1 MQIYFFFN
9 YLVTIPIIRLPFT
22 AHTKPRKTL
31 SIQHKTTDF
40 PDFIAYKQR
49 NAYICSIK
57 EPVMEILTRQH
68 YADMVDSWI
77 GKGNIIALVGSRRV
91 GKSYIL
97 KDFIQRHSKDEDI
110 NIIYVDKE
118 KRDFRNIKTNED
130 LDAWIEERFIPGR
143 HNCIL
148 IDEVQQIDGF
158 EKSVC
163 SWYTEDRTDVLIT
176 GSNSDLLSGELATLL
191 SGRHVEIR
199 VHPLTYM
206 EFLQFHNLKNS
217 DDSLMTYL
225 NYGGLPGLKAIGLG
239 NEDQVW
245 AYLAS
250 VFNTIMLKDII
261 ERYDIRNIPF
271 LNNLIAFYADTTG
284 KLTSANSIS
293 KYMKSQD
300 EKVSSNL
307 ILLYRMFY
315 SEAFLID
322 VVSRYDIHGKRI
334 FESNEKIYWDDIGLR
349 NLKAEGNMD
358 SYIEKV
364 IENAVYKQLCFLG
377 YEVKV
382 GVLNAGEVDF
392 VCTKAGTTVYIQASY
407 IVTDDSTRRREFGP
421 LEKIRDNHPKYVI
434 SATPLLNRRNEDG
447 IIHLSLR
454 KFLTEGL

>member
-1 MQIYFFFN
+1 
-9 YLVTIPIIRLPFT
+9 
-22 AHTKPRKTL
+22 
-31 SIQHKTTDF
+31 
-40 PDFIAYKQR
+40 
-49 NAYICSIK
+49 
-57 EPVMEILTRQH
+57 MEILTRQH
-68 YADMVDSWI
+68 YADIVDSWI

-97 KDFIQRHSKDEDI
+97 KDFIQRHSRDENS

-118 KRDFRNIKTNED
+118 KKNFKSIKNKDD
-130 LDAWIEERFIPGR
+130 LDTWIEERFVPGK
-143 HNCIL
+143 HNYIL
-148 IDEVQQIDGF
+148 IDEVQEIESF
-158 EKSVC
+158 EDSVC
-163 SWYTEDRTDVLIT
+163 SWYGEDDTDVLIT
-176 GSNSDLLSGELATLL
+176 GSNSDLLSGELATRL

-206 EFLQFHNLKNS
+206 EFLQFHNLPDS
-217 DDSLMTYL
+217 DESLMTYL
-225 NYGGLPGLKAIGLG
+225 NYGGLPGLRTVGLD
-239 NEDQVW
+239 NEEQVW

-293 KYMKSQD
+293 KYMKSQN

-307 ILLYRMFY
+307 ILLYRSFY

-322 VVSRYDIHGKRI
+322 VVSRYDIHGKKI

-349 NLKAEGNMD
+349 NLKASGGMD

-364 IENAVYKQLCFLG
+364 IENAVYKQLSFLG
-377 YEVKV
+377 YDIKV

-392 VCTKAGTTVYIQASY
+392 VCTKSGQTIYVQASY
-407 IVTDDSTRRREFGP
+407 IIAEDTTRKREFGP
-421 LEKIRDNHPKYVI
+421 LAKIRDNYPKYVI
-434 SATPLLNRRNEDG
+434 SATPYLTQRNENG

>member
-1 MQIYFFFN
+1 M
-9 YLVTIPIIRLPFT
+9 
-22 AHTKPRKTL
+22 
-31 SIQHKTTDF
+31 D
-40 PDFIAYKQR
+40 
-49 NAYICSIK
+49 
-57 EPVMEILTRQH
+57 ILTRQH
-68 YADMVDSWI
+68 YADIVDSWI

-97 KDFIQRHSKDEDI
+97 KDFIQRHSRDENS

-118 KRDFRNIKTNED
+118 KKNFKSIKNKDD
-130 LDAWIEERFIPGR
+130 LDTWIEERFVPGK
-143 HNCIL
+143 HNYIL
-148 IDEVQQIDGF
+148 IDEVQEIESF
-158 EKSVC
+158 EDSVC
-163 SWYTEDRTDVLIT
+163 SWYSEDDTDVLIT
-176 GSNSDLLSGELATLL
+176 GSNSDLLSGELATRL

-206 EFLQFHNLKNS
+206 EFLQFHNLPDS
-217 DDSLMTYL
+217 DESLMTYL
-225 NYGGLPGLKAIGLG
+225 NYGGLPGLRTVGLD
-239 NEDQVW
+239 NEEQVW

-293 KYMKSQD
+293 KYMKSQN
-300 EKVSSNL
+300 ENVSSNL
-307 ILLYRMFY
+307 ILLYRSFY

-322 VVSRYDIHGKRI
+322 VVSRYDIHGKKI

-349 NLKAEGNMD
+349 NLKASGGMD

-364 IENAVYKQLCFLG
+364 IENAVYKQLSFLG
-377 YEVKV
+377 YDIKV

-392 VCTKAGTTVYIQASY
+392 VCTKSGQTIYVQASY
-407 IVTDDSTRRREFGP
+407 IIAEDTTREREFGP
-421 LEKIRDNHPKYVI
+421 LEKIRDNYPKYVI
-434 SATPLLNRRNEDG
+434 SATPYLTQRNENG

>member
-1 MQIYFFFN
+1 
-9 YLVTIPIIRLPFT
+9 
-22 AHTKPRKTL
+22 
-31 SIQHKTTDF
+31 
-40 PDFIAYKQR
+40 
-49 NAYICSIK
+49 
-57 EPVMEILTRQH
+57 MEILTRQH
-68 YADMVDSWI
+68 YADIVDSWI

-97 KDFIQRHSKDEDI
+97 KDFIQRHSRDDNS

-118 KRDFRNIKTNED
+118 KKNFKSIKNKDD
-130 LDAWIEERFIPGR
+130 LDTWIEERFVPGK
-143 HNCIL
+143 HNYIL
-148 IDEVQQIDGF
+148 IDEVQEIESF
-158 EKSVC
+158 EDSVC
-163 SWYTEDRTDVLIT
+163 SWYSEDDTDVLIT
-176 GSNSDLLSGELATLL
+176 GSNSDLLSGELATRL

-206 EFLQFHNLKNS
+206 EFLQFHNLPDS
-217 DDSLMTYL
+217 DESLMTYL
-225 NYGGLPGLKAIGLG
+225 NYGGLPGLRTVGLD
-239 NEDQVW
+239 NEEQVW

-293 KYMKSQD
+293 KYMKSQN
-300 EKVSSNL
+300 ENVSSNL
-307 ILLYRMFY
+307 ILLYRSFY

-322 VVSRYDIHGKRI
+322 VVSRYDIHGKKI

-349 NLKAEGNMD
+349 NLKASGGMD

-364 IENAVYKQLCFLG
+364 IENAVYKQLSFLG
-377 YEVKV
+377 YDIKV

-392 VCTKAGTTVYIQASY
+392 VCTKSGQTIYVQASY
-407 IVTDDSTRRREFGP
+407 IIAEDTTRKREFGP
-421 LEKIRDNHPKYVI
+421 LEKIRDNYPKYVI
-434 SATPLLNRRNEDG
+434 SATPYLTQRNENG

>member
-1 MQIYFFFN
+1 MNNEN
-9 YLVTIPIIRLPFT
+9 YIF
-22 AHTKPRKTL
+22 ATKGRFM
-31 SIQHKTTDF
+31 D
-40 PDFIAYKQR
+40 
-49 NAYICSIK
+49 
-57 EPVMEILTRQH
+57 ILTRQH
-68 YADMVDSWI
+68 YADIVDSWI

-97 KDFIQRHSKDEDI
+97 KDFIQRHSRDENS

-118 KRDFRNIKTNED
+118 KKNFKSIKNKDD
-130 LDAWIEERFIPGR
+130 LDTWIEERFVPGK
-143 HNCIL
+143 HNYIL
-148 IDEVQQIDGF
+148 IDEVQEIESF
-158 EKSVC
+158 EDSVC
-163 SWYTEDRTDVLIT
+163 SWYSEDDTDVLIT
-176 GSNSDLLSGELATLL
+176 GSNSDLLSGELATRL

-206 EFLQFHNLKNS
+206 EFLQFHNLPDS
-217 DDSLMTYL
+217 DESLMTYL
-225 NYGGLPGLKAIGLG
+225 NYGGLPGLRTVGLD
-239 NEDQVW
+239 NEEQVW
-245 AYLAS
+245 DYLAS

-293 KYMKSQD
+293 KYMKSQN

-307 ILLYRMFY
+307 ILLYRSFY

-322 VVSRYDIHGKRI
+322 VVSRYDIHGKKI

-349 NLKAEGNMD
+349 NLKASGGMD

-364 IENAVYKQLCFLG
+364 IENAVYKQLSFLG
-377 YEVKV
+377 YDIKV

-392 VCTKAGTTVYIQASY
+392 VCTKSGQTIYVQASY
-407 IVTDDSTRRREFGP
+407 IIAEDTTREREFGP
-421 LEKIRDNHPKYVI
+421 LEKIRDNYPKYVI
-434 SATPLLNRRNEDG
+434 SATPYLTQRNENG